1 MSAMNPAPTRTTL
14 VLLMASSPGRV
25 LLRQRQV
32 LLGDVRE
39 SPPLQLA
46 GPCAKVIGR
55 DPEQIHVNDGAHV
68 LLRAQF
74 VEDVPH
80 RLVSPVV
87 RRLREQDRRK
97 TLLDVRELGG

>member
-1 MSAMNPAPTRTTL
+1 MSAMNPAQTRTPL

-25 LLRQRQV
+25 PLRQRQV

-55 DPEQIHVNDGAHV
+55 DPEQIHVSNGAHV

-74 VEDVPH
+74 VEYVPH
-80 RLVSPVV
+80 RFVPPGV
-87 RRLREQDRRK
+87 RLNPDQALR
-97 TLLDVRELGG
+97 TYLL